1 MPTVKLT
8 VGDVTVELTAN
19 ECAVDDLADQA
30 LVLYRDAVASPR
42 PPRAPIGFAQDDDR
56 KARP

>member
-8 VGDVTVELTAN
+8 IGDVAIELTAN
-19 ECAVDDLADQA
+19 ECSVDDLSDQA
-30 LVLYRDAVASPR
+30 LELYRDAVASPR

-56 KARP
+56 KAKP